1 MHRLFPNERIIL
13 KKLRE
18 GDKKAYQYLFETY
31 YKLLYF
37 YAKSLTKN
45 KTGSKDIVQ
54 NVFLKVWLNREN
66 IHIKTSLKNY
76 LYRSVYN
83 VFIDEH
89 KMRPRKV
96 GLLQEIHGEILQKSI
111 IEEEDRILERMQW
124 INKEIEL
131 LPPKAKEIFTMN
143 KRRGLSYKEIAK
155 MLDISEKTVESHIG
169 RVLKRLRIRAK
180 EMDFLLFFFL

>member
-1 MHRLFPNERIIL
+1 MHCLFPNEKIIL

-18 GDKKAYQYLFETY
+18 GDKKAYRYLFETY

-45 KTGSKDIVQ
+45 KSGSEDIVQ
-54 NVFLKVWLNREN
+54 NVFLKLWLNRESV
-66 IHIKTSLKNY
+66 HIKTSLKNY

-83 VFIDEH
+83 VFVDEY
-89 KMRPRKV
+89 KMRLRKD
-96 GLLQEIHGEILQKSI
+96 GLLQEIHAEILQKAI
-111 IEEEDRILERMQW
+111 TEEEDRILERMKW
-124 INKEIEL
+124 INKEIES

-155 MLDISEKTVESHIG
+155 MFDISEKTVESHIA